1 MNESDVPASPRP
13 HRGEAVIGRAFRWS
27 LAIFAAAGVVVAAG
41 VYLARRAPPPPPSV
55 EQAPVAAP
63 REAAAPVREPPAL
76 PFTDVTREAGI
87 DFRHVSGA
95 RGERLL
101 PETMGSGAAFFDYDG
116 DGDPDLLLVNSDDW
130 PVEAAA
136 SPAGD
141 ATGGPDLAGT
151 PQRLGNSAEGDVAA
165 GTPGTAADRP
175 APGPTGVSQGPVSPG
190 AVGGNARHPTLAL
203 YRNDTVT
210 GDKGAPA
217 VSFTDVTREAG
228 LAVSLYGMGV
238 ATGDYDGDG
247 HVDVF
252 VTAVGP
258 NRLFR
263 NQGDGTFREVT
274 EQAGVTG
281 AADAWSTGAAF
292 FDYDG
297 DGDLDLFVGNYV
309 RWSREI
315 DLQVDFRLTGIGRA
329 YGPPSAFEGAHPYLY
344 RNEGNGTFTDVS
356 AAAGVQ
362 VANPATGRPMAKALG
377 VAPVD
382 LDGDGRMDLLVAN
395 DTVQNFLLRNRGDGT
410 FEEIGTAA
418 GVAFDRDGAA
428 TGAMGIDTAR
438 YRNDEA
444 LAVAIGNFA
453 NEMTSF
459 YVTQGV
465 PDLLADEAIQAGIGP
480 ASRQALT
487 FGLFFFDADLDG
499 QIDLLQANGHLE
511 AEINQVQP
519 SQHYAQPAQLFWNC
533 GPDCPAAYVPV
544 PAQQIG
550 DLARPMVGRGA
561 TYADVDGDG
570 DLDVLLTENGGLPR
584 LLRNDQALGHHWLR
598 VRLVGRAPNPDAIGA
613 RVELTAGGVTQYR
626 QVVPARSY
634 LSQVELPVTF
644 GLGQSAAVERLR
656 VTWPDGSAEDVP
668 VEGMDRLVTV
678 RQTGAGPAAT
688 ALPTGS
694 APATPTGGN
703 PPTALAAEAPPAAGS
718 VATPGPPAAAPAA
731 TPPPTAEGGGFVE
744 IAEASGLDFVQ
755 FNGMSGEWYLVENL
769 GGGVALLDYDGD
781 GDLDVFLVQGEMLG
795 PKPPSA
801 ALFPPPPG
809 KPPGARLYRN
819 DLTVAPDGTRSLRF
833 TDVTE
838 QSGIRDTGYGMGV
851 AAADYDND
859 GDVDLY
865 LANLGPNQL
874 WRNNGDGTFTNV
886 TQPAG
891 VGEPRL
897 SVSAAFLDYDRDGRL
912 DLFVGNYVDFSPDNN
927 RPCYAPWSARDY
939 CSPKV
944 YRALPDTLYRNR
956 GDGTFEDV
964 SVKTRVAQ
972 EAGTALGV
980 VAADFNGDGWADVY
994 VANDGMANH
1003 LWMNQKDGTFVNDAL
1018 LAGAAVNR
1026 EGMAEASMG
1035 VDAGDVD
1042 GDGDED
1048 LFMTH
1053 LAGETNTLYL
1063 NNGEGWFEDRSVQ
1076 SGLAGPSKAYTSFGT
1091 AFFDYDNDGDLDL
1104 FVASGAVNIIQT
1116 QAEAGDPY
1124 PLRQPKQ
1131 LYENEGEGRFRD
1143 VSAEA
1148 GAALQVPEVSRG
1160 VAFGDLDNDG
1170 DTDLVVANNNGPVR
1184 LLENRL
1190 GTRNHWLGLRLIG
1203 REGRDA
1209 VGARVAVERAGQ
1221 PTLWR
1226 RVRADGSYAAAN
1238 DPRVLVGLGQGG
1250 EVGQVR
1256 VHWPDGTVE
1265 SFAGLL
1271 ADRYHTVRQG
1281 SGRPAEQEQPQ
1292 RH

>member
-1 MNESDVPASPRP
+1 MNERDAPPSPRP

-27 LAIFAAAGVVVAAG
+27 LAVFALVGAVVAAG
-41 VYLARRAPPPPPSV
+41 VYLARREPPPPPAV
-55 EQAPVAAP
+55 EQTPVAAP
-63 REAAAPVREPPAL
+63 RAAAAPVHEPPAL

-95 RGERLL
+95 HGERLL

-116 DGDPDLLLVNSDDW
+116 DGDPDLLLVNSEEW
-130 PVEAAA
+130 PAEPVAPASRLGSGAPPEGPGKTPARGASADAAA
-136 SPAGD
+136 VAD
-141 ATGGPDLAGT
+141 
-151 PQRLGNSAEGDVAA
+151 AA
-165 GTPGTAADRP
+165 GTPGR
-175 APGPTGVSQGPVSPG
+175 
-190 AVGGNARHPTLAL
+190 RPTLAL

-210 GDKGAPA
+210 GGKGPP
-217 VSFTDVTREAG
+217 VVRFTDVTREAG

-247 HVDVF
+247 RVDVF

-263 NQGDGTFREVT
+263 NQGDGSFREVT

-329 YGPPSAFEGAHPYLY
+329 YGPPTAFEGAHPYLY
-344 RNEGNGTFTDVS
+344 RNQGDGTFADVS

-362 VANPATGRPMAKALG
+362 VANPATGRPVAKALG

-382 LDGDGRMDLLVAN
+382 LDGDGRLDLLVAN

-544 PAQQIG
+544 PGQRLG

-570 DLDVLLTENGGLPR
+570 DLDVLLTENGGPPR

-598 VRLVGRAPNPDAIGA
+598 VRLLGRAPNPDAIGA

-626 QVVPARSY
+626 QVMPARSY

-668 VEGMDRLVTV
+668 VEGVDRLVTV
-678 RQTGAGPAAT
+678 RQAGAGPAAT
-688 ALPTGS
+688 AVPTGP
-694 APATPTGGN
+694 APATPPGGS
-703 PPTALAAEAPPAAGS
+703 PPTAPAAASVPTPAPP
-718 VATPGPPAAAPAA
+718 AAPAA
-731 TPPPTAEGGGFVE
+731 TPPPAAAAEGDGFVE
-744 IAEASGLDFVQ
+744 IAGASGLDFVQ

-769 GGGVALLDYDGD
+769 GGGAALLDYDGD

-795 PKPPSA
+795 PKPLSA
-801 ALFPPPPG
+801 ALFPPQPG

-819 DLTVAPDGTRSLRF
+819 DLTVSPDGRRALRF
-833 TDVTE
+833 TDVTG

-859 GDVDLY
+859 GHADLY
-865 LANLGPNQL
+865 LTNLGPNQL
-874 WRNNGDGTFTNV
+874 WRNRGDGTFVNV
-886 TQPAG
+886 TAEAG
-891 VGEPRL
+891 TGEPRL

-912 DLFVGNYVDFSPDNN
+912 DLFVGNYVDFSPDHN

-1063 NNGEGWFEDRSVQ
+1063 NNGDGWFEDRSVQ

-1124 PLRQPKQ
+1124 PLRQTKQ
-1131 LYENEGEGRFRD
+1131 LFENLGDGRFRD
-1143 VSAEA
+1143 VTAQA

-1170 DTDLVVANNNGPVR
+1170 DTDLVVVNNNGPAR

-1190 GTRNHWLGLRLIG
+1190 GTRSHWLGLRLIG

-1209 VGARVAVERAGQ
+1209 VGARVALERAGQ

-1226 RVRADGSYAAAN
+1226 RVRADGSYACAN
-1238 DPRVLVGLGQGG
+1238 DPRVLVGLGPAADVR
-1250 EVGQVR
+1250 EVR

-1265 SFAGLL
+1265 SFAGLP
-1271 ADRYHTVRQG
+1271 ADRYHTLRQG
-1281 SGRPAEQEQPQ
+1281 TGRPAAPQ
-1292 RH
+1292 

>member
-1 MNESDVPASPRP
+1 
-13 HRGEAVIGRAFRWS
+13 
-27 LAIFAAAGVVVAAG
+27 
-41 VYLARRAPPPPPSV
+41 
-55 EQAPVAAP
+55 
-63 REAAAPVREPPAL
+63 
-76 PFTDVTREAGI
+76 
-87 DFRHVSGA
+87 
-95 RGERLL
+95 
-101 PETMGSGAAFFDYDG
+101 
-116 DGDPDLLLVNSDDW
+116 
-130 PVEAAA
+130 
-136 SPAGD
+136 
-141 ATGGPDLAGT
+141 
-151 PQRLGNSAEGDVAA
+151 
-165 GTPGTAADRP
+165 
-175 APGPTGVSQGPVSPG
+175 
-190 AVGGNARHPTLAL
+190 
-203 YRNDTVT
+203 
-210 GDKGAPA
+210 
-217 VSFTDVTREAG
+217 
-228 LAVSLYGMGV
+228 
-238 ATGDYDGDG
+238 
-247 HVDVF
+247 
-252 VTAVGP
+252 
-258 NRLFR
+258 
-263 NQGDGTFREVT
+263 
-274 EQAGVTG
+274 
-281 AADAWSTGAAF
+281 
-292 FDYDG
+292 
-297 DGDLDLFVGNYV
+297 
-309 RWSREI
+309 
-315 DLQVDFRLTGIGRA
+315 
-329 YGPPSAFEGAHPYLY
+329 
-344 RNEGNGTFTDVS
+344 
-356 AAAGVQ
+356 
-362 VANPATGRPMAKALG
+362 MAKALG

-382 LDGDGRMDLLVAN
+382 LDGDGRLDLLVAN

-544 PAQQIG
+544 PGQRLG
-550 DLARPMVGRGA
+550 DMARPMVGRGA

-570 DLDVLLTENGGLPR
+570 DLDVLLTENGGPPRLLRNDQADLDVLLTENGGLPR

-598 VRLVGRAPNPDAIGA
+598 VRLLGRAPNPDAVGA
-613 RVELTAGGVTQYR
+613 LVELTAGGVTQYR
-626 QVVPARSY
+626 QVTPARSY

-656 VTWPDGSAEDVP
+656 VTWPDGSTEDVP
-668 VEGMDRLVTV
+668 VEGVDRLVTV
-678 RQTGAGPAAT
+678 RQAGAGPAAT
-688 ALPTGS
+688 AVPSGS
-694 APATPTGGN
+694 APATPPAGS
-703 PPTALAAEAPPAAGS
+703 PATALAAE
-718 VATPGPPAAAPAA
+718 TPPAAASVPTPRPPAAA
-731 TPPPTAEGGGFVE
+731 TPPPAASAEGDGFVE
-744 IAEASGLDFVQ
+744 IAGASGLDFVQ

-769 GGGVALLDYDGD
+769 GGGAALLDYDGD

-795 PKPPSA
+795 PKPLSA
-801 ALFPPPPG
+801 ALFPPQPG

-819 DLTVAPDGTRSLRF
+819 DLTVNPDGTRSLRF
-833 TDVTE
+833 TDVTG

-859 GDVDLY
+859 GHVDLY
-865 LANLGPNQL
+865 LTNLGPNQL
-874 WRNNGDGTFTNV
+874 WRNRGDGTFVNV
-886 TQPAG
+886 TAEAG
-891 VGEPRL
+891 TGDPRL

-964 SVKTRVAQ
+964 GVKSRVAQ

-980 VAADFNGDGWADVY
+980 VATDFNGDGWADLY

-1003 LWMNQKDGTFVNDAL
+1003 LWMNQRDGSFVNDAL
-1018 LAGAAVNR
+1018 IAGAAVNR

-1053 LAGETNTLYL
+1053 LAGETNTLYI
-1063 NNGEGWFEDRSVQ
+1063 NNGEGWFEDHSVQ
-1076 SGLAGPSKAYTSFGT
+1076 SGVAGPSKAYTSFGT

-1104 FVASGAVNIIQT
+1104 FVASGAVNIIHAQV
-1116 QAEAGDPY
+1116 EAGDPY

-1131 LYENEGEGRFRD
+1131 LYENLGDGRFRE
-1143 VSAEA
+1143 VTAQA

-1170 DTDLVVANNNGPVR
+1170 DTDLVVVNNNGPVR
-1184 LLENRL
+1184 LLENRI
-1190 GTRNHWLGLRLIG
+1190 GTRNRWIGLRLLG

-1209 VGARVAVERAGQ
+1209 VGARVALERAGR

-1226 RVRADGSYAAAN
+1226 RVRADGSYACAN
-1238 DPRVLVGLGQGG
+1238 DPRVLVGLGPAGDVR
-1250 EVGQVR
+1250 EVR
-1256 VHWPDGTVE
+1256 IHWP
-1265 SFAGLL
+1265 
-1271 ADRYHTVRQG
+1271 
-1281 SGRPAEQEQPQ
+1281 
-1292 RH
+1292 